1 MNPLKTVIDLLKV
14 VDFYCFFLSL
24 SLSLFLF
31 HFK

>member
-24 SLSLFLF
+24 SLFFFISF
-31 HFK
+31 